1 MSETFKESEHYVYWG
16 ALQLALH
23 MKDYLQSDLIKVK
36 GDTRVL
42 GKKET
47 IVNILDFLCQDKYR
61 IINFLYNDMA
71 IKFAPVKD
79 KKGKLKAYKPIKFC
93 FMGAVKRNLKK

>member
-1 MSETFKESEHYVYWG
+1 MSETFKESEHYAYWG

-23 MKDYLQSDLIKVK
+23 MKNYLQSDSTKGK

-42 GKKET
+42 RKTET

-61 IINFLYNDMA
+61 MINFLYNDMA
-71 IKFAPVKD
+71 IKFSPVKD
-79 KKGKLKAYKPIKFC
+79 KKGKLE
-93 FMGAVKRNLKK
+93 GDSNGE